1 MGRSRKSSVD
11 LAGFTPIKVTE
22 PVKFIQLFDWF
33 LMSFGVFCSILN
45 GILSSSCLFAFLHLQ
60 DVQIRGQTQFDSK
73 EGLHV
78 NEYTTDTVKWC
89 SIYTSFGVIMCILGY
104 ISTFCWLKL
113 SERQAYRIKTQFL
126 KRVLNQEMGFFNQ
139 NEVGMLTQRLSAGI
153 ERVKDGTGD
162 KLGFILQAISNTITG
177 LIVAAIMS
185 WQIAF
190 LMLLFMPFIILS
202 ICLQSASIKSSLR
215 EESKAND
222 EANAVSQEVLSSIR
236 TVGAFNA
243 QEFEVKR
250 YGDHLDVAYRFGVR
264 KSMFTSVFT
273 GSFELISFMVK
284 DSIEKSKRQ
293 TTEAVEW
300 RQLMRYATKFDWF
313 LLAAGL
319 MFSVLNGFLAPL
331 SLFAFQHL
339 TDIQIRGQKQFDS
352 AKGLDTQW
360 FTRSIIEWAII
371 YFTFGVVLFIV
382 GYGQTRC
389 FIKLSDRQA
398 HQIKLAFMRSV
409 LNQDST
415 WFQTTSTGYL
425 TQKLSS
431 WKISIVMFLTCPI
444 VVFAIWGSTSA
455 VKSSIRKEM
464 KASGLASSIVEEVL
478 SSIRTV
484 AAFNAQKFELKR
496 YSLQLDEGYRCGI
509 RSGYVSALFS
519 SLFELINFTSM
530 GCAVCFGSLMVIE
543 GKITPGT
550 VFSVY
555 WAVIC
560 GANRLGKSIP
570 YFAVLM
576 KARIAAADLFEII
589 DRKPDLDSSSQS
601 GARPDGV
608 ECRLKFKDVCF
619 HYPTRPEVAVLK
631 GVSFNIESGET
642 IALVGHSGSGK
653 STIVKLLMRF
663 FDVIDGEITLGDIP
677 LNKINIQWLRTQ
689 IGIVAQDPVIF
700 SGTVE
705 ENMRMAKENLTHEE
719 MVEACKL
726 ANIHDVI
733 MKLPEGYKT
742 RINAGGVVLSGGQ
755 RQRLAIARTLARNPK
770 ILLLD
775 EATSALDVESERLV
789 QEAIDKAQN
798 GRTTIIIAHRLS
810 TIRNAHRII
819 VFDHGKI
826 VEIGSHDELMAQP
839 NTRYKQLIQAQR
851 VERRPE
857 ETKSPKF
864 ESSGFKRGKFQQ
876 STKSASS
883 VSTYHMT
890 EIEQER
896 SELKAEGGTEASFGQ
911 IWSYAKQERKFLGS
925 GIFLAALRGHTW
937 PVYALIL
944 GHFFHSMSMA
954 LAGGNTETLRIN
966 AFIDGGILAS
976 LGVVAAILCV
986 VSSIL
991 LSVGGER
998 FTKRLRL
1005 DVFKNLLK
1013 QDGAFYDNPLH
1024 TVGKLSARLAMDAP
1038 NVQAAMDQRLGDVL
1052 QGLISL
1058 FCGLAIGFY
1067 FGWKMALIECVNS
1080 FVFLALQLLLVELQK
1095 RKAIADAEALDEAF
1109 HIASESIENVQT
1121 IQALTKQDYV
1131 YDRFCNASVGV
1142 LRLSTK
1148 RANLQALLYG
1158 LIQGV
1163 EELHLGIAYLCG
1175 LVLIRSGHATPFAVF
1190 QVIEA
1195 VNMGLMGFFVVA
1207 SYVPEYLRARV
1218 SAGLMFQMVN
1228 RPALIDSMSDN
1239 GKMPLISGQLRLNE
1253 ICFAYPNAR
1262 TRPILNDFKLE
1273 VEAGQTVALVGQSGC
1288 GKSTVVQLL
1297 ERYYDVLSGSLEI
1310 DNVDIKEINLK
1321 HLRESMSIVQQEP
1334 TLFNLT
1340 IAQNIG
1346 YGMKNLTIDQVIAAA
1361 KLANVFDFINS
1372 LPMKFDTLIGPH
1384 GSQLSGGQKQR
1395 IAIARSLIRNP
1406 KILLLDEATSAL
1418 DTQSEKLVQE
1428 ALDKA
1433 TEGRTCL
1440 IVAHRL
1446 STIRSADRIVVVKDG
1461 RVVEQGKHEELIE
1474 QKGVYYRLIK
1484 KQAEILN

>member
-1 MGRSRKSSVD
+1 MRYATK
-11 LAGFTPIKVTE
+11 
-22 PVKFIQLFDWF
+22 FDWF
-33 LMSFGVFCSILN
+33 LMLFGASCSVLN

-60 DVQIRGQTQFDSK
+60 DVQIRGQTQFESK
-73 EGLHV
+73 DGLNV

-89 SIYTSFGVIMCILGY
+89 SIYTFFGVIMCIVGY

-162 KLGFILQAISNTITG
+162 KLGFILQAVSNTITG
-177 LIVAAIMS
+177 LIVGAIMS
-185 WQIAF
+185 WQIAL

-222 EANAVSQEVLSSIR
+222 EANSVSQEVLSSIR
-236 TVGAFNA
+236 TVEAFNA
-243 QEFEVKR
+243 QDFELKR
-250 YGDHLDVAYRFGVR
+250 YGVHLDLAYRFGVR
-264 KSMFTSVFT
+264 KSMFTSIFT
-273 GSFELISFMVK
+273 GSFELISFVAMGSAILWQK
-284 DSIEKSKRQ
+284 TRTPSKG
-293 TTEAVEW
+293 
-300 RQLMRYATKFDWF
+300 MRYATKFDWF
-313 LLAAGL
+313 LLAAGV

-371 YFTFGVVLFIV
+371 YFTFGVVLFVV

-389 FIKLSDRQA
+389 FMKLSDRQA

-409 LNQDST
+409 LNQDNT
-415 WFQTTSTGYL
+415 WFQTTSTGFL

-431 WKISIVMFLTCPI
+431 WKLSIVMFLACPV

-484 AAFNAQKFELKR
+484 AAFNAQNFELKR
-496 YSLQLDEGYRCGI
+496 YSLQLDDGYRCGV
-509 RSGYVSALFS
+509 RSGCISAMFS

-543 GKITPGT
+543 GKLTPGT

-608 ECRLKFKDVCF
+608 ECRLDFKDVRF
-619 HYPTRPEVAVLK
+619 HYPTRPEVPVLK
-631 GVSFNIESGET
+631 GVSFNVEAGQT
-642 IALVGHSGSGK
+642 VALVGHSGSGK

-663 FDVIDGEITLGDIP
+663 FDVTDGKITLGDIP

-775 EATSALDVESERLV
+775 EATSALDSESEMIV
-789 QEAIDKAQN
+789 QRALEKAQI
-798 GRTTIIIAHRLS
+798 GRTTLIVAHRLS
-810 TIRNAHRII
+810 TIRNAHRIV

-839 NTRYKQLIQAQR
+839 NSRYKQLIQAQR

-857 ETKSPKF
+857 EPKSTKF

-883 VSTYHMT
+883 VSTYHMS

-966 AFIDGGILAS
+966 AFIDGGILAG

-1005 DVFKNLLK
+1005 DVFRNLLK
-1013 QDGAFYDNPLH
+1013 QDGTFYDNPLH

-1142 LRLSTK
+1142 LELSTK

-1175 LVLIRSGHATPFAVF
+1175 LLLIRSGHATPFAVF

-1239 GKMPLISGQLRLNE
+1239 GKMPLISGQLHLNE

-1262 TRPILNDFKLE
+1262 ARPILNDFKLE
-1273 VEAGQTVALVGQSGC
+1273 VEAGQTIALVGQSGC

-1395 IAIARSLIRNP
+1395 IAIARSLIRDP

-1418 DTQSEKLVQE
+1418 DNQSEKLVQE

-1433 TEGRTCL
+1433 TEGRTCV

-1461 RVVEQGKHEELIE
+1461 RVVEQGKHEELVD
-1474 QKGVYYRLIK
+1474 QKGVYYQLIK